1 MKQYSEHSQ
10 RFQFNSSEV
19 NRVVSVVR
27 NFILVVVNL
36 NGVESVVGYLFFNSS
51 EVKQHSERSQIFNI
65 NSSEFKQCS
74 EYSQRFHFNS
84 SKVKQRSF
92 VVRDFILIVIK

>member
-1 MKQYSEHSQ
+1 MKQYSERSQ

-36 NGVESVVGYLFFNSS
+36 NSVESVVGDFF
-51 EVKQHSERSQIFNI
+51 
-65 NSSEFKQCS
+65 
-74 EYSQRFHFNS
+74 
-84 SKVKQRSF
+84 
-92 VVRDFILIVIK
+92 LIVVK

>member
-1 MKQYSEHSQ
+1 MKQYSKHSQ

-36 NGVESVVGYLFFNSS
+36 NSVEGVVGDFFFNSS
-51 EVKQHSERSQIFNI
+51 EVKQHSEHSQIFHV
-65 NSSEFKQCS
+65 NSSEFMQCS

-84 SKVKQRSF
+84 SKVE
-92 VVRDFILIVIK
+92 